1 MKTPRRYNITPRIG
15 PVFIEAGY
23 FGGMYY
29 NGDPL
34 IEASL
39 FQRVDGYGANYLV
52 LFSFRIW
59 RLVLSV
65 SVDFKKEV
73 EECVIA

>member
-1 MKTPRRYNITPRIG
+1 MKGHITPSIG

-23 FGGMYY
+23 FGGMYDH
-29 NGDPL
+29 GDPL

-59 RLVLSV
+59 RIVLSV
-65 SVDFKKEV
+65 SVDFKKGAEK
-73 EECVIA
+73 